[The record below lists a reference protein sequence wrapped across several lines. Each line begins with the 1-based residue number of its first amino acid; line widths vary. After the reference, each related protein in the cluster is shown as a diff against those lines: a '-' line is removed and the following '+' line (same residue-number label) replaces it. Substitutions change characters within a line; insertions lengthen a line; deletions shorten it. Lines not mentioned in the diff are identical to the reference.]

1 LCILQAAGKASGNAE
16 VTTAGSSLVHP
27 DSCFLLEGVQHFLS
41 NNPFLRSS
49 VSAND
54 LLVHNPYASDIINKV
69 EALTSGFSKDS
80 CASSELSLRA
90 RIGELQ
96 AEMVHDIHRMA
107 SLYSRW
113 QYNQSEL
120 VAIHKK
126 LDGFASK

>member
-1 LCILQAAGKASGNAE
+1 MLRQPLLAPLSSILIPAFCSKVCNFSFLI
-16 VTTAGSSLVHP
+16 SS
-27 DSCFLLEGVQHFLS
+27 
-41 NNPFLRSS
+41 FLRFF

-54 LLVHNPYASDIINKV
+54 LLVHNPFASDIINKV

-96 AEMVHDIHRMA
+96 AEMIHDIHRMA

>member
-1 LCILQAAGKASGNAE
+1 
-16 VTTAGSSLVHP
+16 
-27 DSCFLLEGVQHFLS
+27 LLEGVHLFFLYNS
-41 NNPFLRSS
+41 FLRLF

-54 LLVHNPYASDIINKV
+54 ILIHNPYASDILNKV

-120 VAIHKK
+120 VAVHKK
-126 LDGFASK
+126 LDSVASK